1 MIDNDVRYEN
11 EYYEIQEFMTKYGD
25 ELPSKLL
32 ELYKR
37 PIGYVCPNCHG
48 LGVVP
53 ERYNAYPS
61 GLPDSGWGVDWQY
74 RDVECHVCGGLGY
87 TRNKLVPKM
96 IQDEWIEED

>member
-11 EYYEIQEFMTKYGD
+11 EYYEIQNFMTKYGD

-32 ELYKR
+32 ESYKR

-48 LGVVP
+48 LGVIQ

-61 GLPDSGWGVDWQY
+61 GLPDSGWVVDWQY
-74 RDVECHVCGGLGY
+74 RDVTCTVCLGRGY
-87 TRNKLVPKM
+87 NKTRLVPK
-96 IQDEWIEED
+96 IVQNGWIEED